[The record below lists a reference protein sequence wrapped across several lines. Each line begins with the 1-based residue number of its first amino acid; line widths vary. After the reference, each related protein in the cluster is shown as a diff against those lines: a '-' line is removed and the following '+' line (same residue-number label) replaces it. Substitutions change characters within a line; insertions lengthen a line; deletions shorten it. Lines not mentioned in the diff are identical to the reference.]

1 MRSLIGGL
9 AALLCG
15 AAAQAAEIPLYPTGP
30 SEDAAF
36 LRFFN
41 AGVSELSLS
50 ASNGAGLRLAAG
62 TASAGLTVPAGKT
75 VDGKLALDERQQALK
90 VEVAAGEFATVVS
103 VPEATG
109 LRLLTVR
116 EQPDDFNGL
125 KASLAFYSLD
135 PSCRQPG
142 LSSANGKVRIFTD
155 VPTGTAQ
162 RRSINPVTLSV
173 QLTCA
178 SVRSGDPLDLG
189 QLAAGQRYSLLL
201 VPNAQGSRLTLIH
214 DTLAP

>member
-1 MRSLIGGL
+1 MRSLVGGL

-15 AAAQAAEIPLYPTGP
+15 AAVQAAEIPLYPTGP

-62 TASAGLTVPAGKT
+62 TASAFFTVPAGKT

-90 VEVAAGEFATVVS
+90 VEAGAGEFATVVI

-109 LRLLTVR
+109 LRLVTVR
-116 EQPDDFNGL
+116 EQPEDFNAL

-135 PSCRQPG
+135 QICRQPG
-142 LSSANGKVRIFTD
+142 LSSANGKARIFTD
-155 VPTGTAQ
+155 VPTGTVQ

-178 SVRSGDPLDLG
+178 GVRSGDPLDLG

-201 VPNAQGSRLTLIH
+201 VPNAQGSRLALIH